1 MTGIIR
7 NIRDDRDFA
16 FIVSGV
22 NRDIFLH
29 RHNYHGN
36 WDELRALHT
45 KGTVTVEF
53 EPVES
58 EKGIKALKCRVV
70 ENDSNI
76 IT

>member
-1 MTGIIR
+1 MTGYIR
-7 NIRDDRDFA
+7 NIRDDKDFA

-29 RHNYHGN
+29 RHNFRGN

-53 EPVES
+53 EVEEG
-58 EKGIKALKCRVV
+58 EKGLRAVKCVV
-70 ENDSNI
+70 AE
-76 IT
+76 